1 MRNCSSTAGP
11 TRQSRSDC
19 EVIPLGELGG
29 MLERLEVSQ
38 EAVAFVRDRMG
49 PAPGDFDL
57 EMLDAVYRTHIRPTL
72 DGFGIHLQAIGK
84 PVVPRRDPVVHTDSG
99 TSRRL
104 QHG

>member
-1 MRNCSSTAGP
+1 M
-11 TRQSRSDC
+11 
-19 EVIPLGELGG
+19 IPLGELGG

-72 DGFGIHLQAIGK
+72 DGLESICRPLANQLF
-84 PVVPRRDPVVHTDSG
+84 RDVTP
-99 TSRRL
+99 
-104 QHG
+104 